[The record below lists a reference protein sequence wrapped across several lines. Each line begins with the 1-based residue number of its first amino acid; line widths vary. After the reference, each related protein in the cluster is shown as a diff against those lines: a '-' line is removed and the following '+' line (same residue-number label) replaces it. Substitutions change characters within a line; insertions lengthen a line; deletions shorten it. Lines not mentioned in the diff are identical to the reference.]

1 MFPHIVKELKTMKVN
16 VNNVSLK
23 ISAGLPSQ
31 FVRSPL
37 AQIAFSGR
45 SNVGKSSLINTL
57 LNRKSMARVSSSPG
71 KTITV
76 NFYDVDKKLFLVDLP
91 GYGYAKRTLEDKK
104 KWSMLV
110 DGYFTSNPNIDLL
123 RLVCQ
128 LVDSR
133 VGLTKDD
140 CDMVEFLNQT
150 DIPYI
155 IVATK
160 TDKLN
165 KTERE
170 KAVKS
175 LVSHPSLRPGTEI
188 ILFSSESKEGKNDV
202 WDAILKYAE

>member
-1 MFPHIVKELKTMKVN
+1 MKVN
-16 VNNVSLK
+16 TNNVSLK
-23 ISAGLPSQ
+23 ISAGMPSQ

-37 AQIAFSGR
+37 PQIAFSGR

-71 KTITV
+71 KTITI

-104 KWSMLV
+104 KWSLLV
-110 DGYFTSNPNIDLL
+110 DGYFTANPNIDLL

-175 LVSHPSLRPGTEI
+175 LVAHPSLRPGTEI

-202 WDAILKYAE
+202 WDAILKYAEN

>member
-1 MFPHIVKELKTMKVN
+1 MKVN

-37 AQIAFSGR
+37 PQIAFSGR

-110 DGYFTSNPNIDLL
+110 DGYFTNNPNIDLL

-175 LVSHPSLRPGTEI
+175 LVTNPALRPGTEI

>member
-1 MFPHIVKELKTMKVN
+1 MKVN

-23 ISAGLPSQ
+23 ISAGVPSQ
-31 FVRSPL
+31 FVRSPMP
-37 AQIAFSGR
+37 QIAFSGR

-104 KWSMLV
+104 RWSLLV

-123 RLVCQ
+123 RLVVQ

-133 VGLTKDD
+133 IGLTEDD
-140 CDMVEFLNQT
+140 KNMVEFLNET
-150 DIPYI
+150 GIPYI

-170 KAVKS
+170 KAVRT
-175 LVSHPSLRPGTEI
+175 LVSDPTLAPGTQI
-188 ILFSSESKEGKNDV
+188 ILFSSESKEGKGDV

>member
-1 MFPHIVKELKTMKVN
+1 MSINYQN
-16 VNNVSLK
+16 VNLVM
-23 ISAGLPSQ
+23 SAGFPEQFPQDNLP
-31 FVRSPL
+31 
-37 AQIAFSGR
+37 QIAFSGR

-57 LNRKSMARVSSSPG
+57 LNRKSMARVSSAPG

-91 GYGYAKRTLEDKK
+91 GYGYAKRTREDQI
-104 KWSMLV
+104 KWSNLV
-110 DGYFTSNPNIDLL
+110 DGYFTNNPNIDLL
-123 RLVCQ
+123 RLVVQ

-133 VGLTKDD
+133 IGLTKDD
-140 CDMVEFLNQT
+140 RDMVEFLNQSEL
-150 DIPYI
+150 PYI

-170 KAVKS
+170 KAVNA
-175 LVSHPSLRPGTEI
+175 LVTDPSILPGTQI

-202 WDAILKYAE
+202 WDAILKYADEN

>member
-1 MFPHIVKELKTMKVN
+1 MKVN

-37 AQIAFSGR
+37 PQIAFSGR

-57 LNRKSMARVSSSPG
+57 LNRKSMARVSSAPG

-76 NFYDVDKKLFLVDLP
+76 NFYDIDNKLFLVDLP

-104 KWSMLV
+104 KWSLLV
-110 DGYFTSNPNIDLL
+110 DGYFTNNPNIDLL
-123 RLVCQ
+123 KLVVQ

-133 VGLTKDD
+133 IGLTKDD
-140 CDMVEFLNQT
+140 RDMVEFLNQAE
-150 DIPYI
+150 IPYI
-155 IVATK
+155 VVATK

-170 KAVKS
+170 KSVYS
-175 LVSHPSLRPGTEI
+175 LVNDTTLLPGTPI

-202 WDAILKYAE
+202 WDTILKYAE